1 MAATSSLTS
10 DAGAVPCDGRGGG
23 KGGTQTWAAGIPV
36 KHRQFFLLPCPNLLL
51 FFLGNAQGESK
62 ASEGRRAE
70 MVGTQSSY
78 VLLGVERGPGY

>member
-1 MAATSSLTS
+1 MMAGGAGKEVHRHGLQGFLSNTVSSS
-10 DAGAVPCDGRGGG
+10 
-23 KGGTQTWAAGIPV
+23 
-36 KHRQFFLLPCPNLLL
+36 FFLAETCS

>member
-1 MAATSSLTS
+1 MAAMSSLTS
-10 DAGAVPCDGRGGG
+10 EAGAVPHDGEGRQ
-23 KGGTQTWAAGIPV
+23 GGTQTWAVGIPV
-36 KHRQFFLLPCPNLLL
+36 KHCQFFLLPYPNLLL
-51 FFLGNAQGESK
+51 FFRGNEQGESK